1 MTSGS
6 KRLNRKENR
15 PRIYLNLINNITR
28 IRVIKIVNNNI
39 LIIEIINN
47 RVIRRYRRVIVIIV
61 TIVVRNIN

>member
-15 PRIYLNLINNITR
+15 LRIYLNLINNITR

-61 TIVVRNIN
+61 VRNIS